1 MERKFSGKLPLTN
14 RIPSHEIEYPV
25 EKPTS
30 NQQLGQSAFV
40 VLCCFSRK
48 TTIAGRHVQYSRTFR
63 RNLAFRDQ
71 VNQFSPRSTLIR
83 PSLICVCVFVS
94 QPDGRSV
101 SSVGWENLCVCFFSA
116 QFSCIFHG
124 YCFRVSEVGEESY
137 LSWQRCKPR
146 PIGWRSRDFF
156 CDGKLEERKI
166 AVENSASARASP
178 GKVLF
183 RQTRTSAL
191 NFGRKTAEES
201 LGGTE
206 VARGV

>member
-1 MERKFSGKLPLTN
+1 MERKISGKLPLTN

-40 VLCCFSRK
+40 VLCCFFPKDDHR
-48 TTIAGRHVQYSRTFR
+48 GP
-63 RNLAFRDQ
+63 
-71 VNQFSPRSTLIR
+71 PRSVLAHVPSESCLSR
-83 PSLICVCVFVS
+83 PSKSIFTPLHTHPPLTHLSVCVFVS

-101 SSVGWENLCVCFFSA
+101 SSVGWENLCVCFFRA

-156 CDGKLEERKI
+156 LRWKTRRKENRGGKLGF
-166 AVENSASARASP
+166 
-178 GKVLF
+178 GKSL
-183 RQTRTSAL
+183 TW
-191 NFGRKTAEES
+191 ES
-201 LGGTE
+201 
-206 VARGV
+206 VI